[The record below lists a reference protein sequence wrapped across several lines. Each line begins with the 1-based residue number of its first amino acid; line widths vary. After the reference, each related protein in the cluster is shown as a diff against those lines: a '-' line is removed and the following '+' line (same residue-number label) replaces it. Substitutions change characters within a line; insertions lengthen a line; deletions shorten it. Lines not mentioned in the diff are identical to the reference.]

1 MSDTSQTPAGRADG
15 PLTFTD
21 SLGVAWDVRRITPG
35 PMPPK
40 LLRLLREDRRAG
52 GWLLFLSHRG
62 EKRRLSPV
70 PPEWPDASH
79 AELEAWCARAKRT
92 PPAPERRA
100 VDRSPPASG

>member
-1 MSDTSQTPAGRADG
+1 MSDENETPGDRASD

-21 SLGVAWDVRRITPG
+21 SSGVTWDVRRITPG

-40 LLRLLREDRRAG
+40 LLQLLREDRRVG
-52 GWLLFLSHRG
+52 GWLLFLSREG

-70 PPEWPDASH
+70 PQEWPDVSPVQ
-79 AELEAWCARAKRT
+79 LEQWCGGARRV

-100 VDRSPPASG
+100 VDRSPPTSD